1 MSLLPAH
8 RGKNF
13 YGLSGAENI
22 ILLHSAFL
30 HKNIFLFYFFTCQCF
45 LCFHFV
51 SILFNLLYEIFFN
64 VSIIFPFRNSF
75 LLKCIS
81 FIRMYDVDGNGVID
95 QDEMSKIIQVIENF
109 SSSGRIS
116 KLEWCTQAIYDMLGQ
131 GTVKPTDT
139 AEERS
144 KNIFMR

>member
-1 MSLLPAH
+1 MGFQVLRISY
-8 RGKNF
+8 F
-13 YGLSGAENI
+13 Y
-22 ILLHSAFL
+22 ILHFYI
-30 HKNIFLFYFFTCQCF
+30 KIFFLFYFFTCQCF